1 MDTKYT
7 IAEAAKITKVSQ
19 RTLLRAIKNGNLK
32 TEKAGRRHLI
42 SERTLNSYLGG
53 SNISLNDAL
62 LTFLKN
68 KKSEMVATL
77 QKIVSM
83 PSISSEIGQEEKL
96 ANYIKK
102 RLDEWGIRCV
112 VYKEGTSI
120 AVRATYGFAN
130 EGFLLD
136 SPLDTLPAGDSVKW
150 THPPFDGEVVNGK
163 MYGRGTADAKAGI
176 VTQLYSLLF
185 FKRNIDEDKVR
196 IELVFYTLR
205 QD

>member
-68 KKSEMVATL
+68 KGATNIRFVCLVA
-77 QKIVSM
+77 S
-83 PSISSEIGQEEKL
+83 
-96 ANYIKK
+96 
-102 RLDEWGIRCV
+102 
-112 VYKEGTSI
+112 
-120 AVRATYGFAN
+120 
-130 EGFLLD
+130 
-136 SPLDTLPAGDSVKW
+136 PAGVTIVQKH
-150 THPPFDGEVVNGK
+150 HPEVPI
-163 MYGRGTADAKAGI
+163 YTAAIDRGLNNRGYIMPGLGDAGD
-176 VTQLYSLLF
+176 
-185 FKRNIDEDKVR
+185 R
-196 IELVFYTLR
+196 VFGTE
-205 QD
+205 